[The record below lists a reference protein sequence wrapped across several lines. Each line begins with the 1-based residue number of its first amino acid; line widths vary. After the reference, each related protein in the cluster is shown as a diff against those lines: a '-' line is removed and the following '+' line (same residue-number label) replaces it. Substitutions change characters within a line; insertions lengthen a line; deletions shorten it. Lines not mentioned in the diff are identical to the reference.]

1 MFPFVPLAYHSRKTH
16 PFLLLS
22 DSPETTRE
30 AQRDA
35 PWTRPDA
42 KPFLRIQGVSKRF
55 GDFVAVNDVSLTIFE
70 GEFFSL
76 LGGSGCGKTT
86 LLRILAGLEVPS
98 AGRIFID
105 DQDVTRTP
113 PYERPVNMMFQ
124 SYALFPHMNVYN
136 NVAFGLR
143 QDRVPKAEIAE
154 RVDETLAMVEMTPFA
169 RRRPDALSGGQRQ
182 RVALAR
188 ALVKRPRL
196 LLLDEPLAALDKKL
210 RERTQLELSRIQ
222 ERVGIT
228 FVLVTHDQEEAMNLS
243 TRIAVMRD
251 GAFEQVG
258 TPQQIYETPANRF
271 VAGFIGSVN
280 LLECA
285 AGDDPRQLRASALS
299 AVFELPE
306 PVEDARRSG
315 PLWIAIRPEKIRIA
329 RQPPTGASGRG
340 TVNAVAGRIAEITYL
355 GSHSTYH
362 VQVTDELTLTVT
374 QPMHSRDTGTA
385 FGRQETVWLSWAAD
399 SLVVLPE

>member
-1 MFPFVPLAYHSRKTH
+1 MAQTTEDPFIDRPW
-16 PFLLLS
+16 
-22 DSPETTRE
+22 
-30 AQRDA
+30 QRRDTA
-35 PWTRPDA
+35 
-42 KPFLRIQGVSKRF
+42 PFLRIEGVTKRF
-55 GDFVAVNDVSLTIFE
+55 GDFVAVDDVSLDIYE
-70 GEFFSL
+70 REFFSL

-86 LLRILAGLEVPS
+86 LLRMLAGLEMPS
-98 AGRIFID
+98 AGQIYID
-105 DQDVTRTP
+105 GQDMTRTP

-124 SYALFPHMNVYN
+124 SYALFPHMSVFN

-143 QDRVPKAEIAE
+143 QDRVPKGELIE
-154 RVDETLAMVEMTPFA
+154 RVNETLAMVEIAPFA
-169 RRRPDALSGGQRQ
+169 KRRPDALSGGQRQ

-188 ALVKRPRL
+188 ALVKRPKL

-251 GAFEQVG
+251 GALEQVG
-258 TPQQIYETPANRF
+258 TPREIYETPASRF

-280 LLECA
+280 LLECT
-285 AGDDPRQLRASALS
+285 AGDQPHRLRCAALGVDLERADS
-299 AVFELPE
+299 RVCGAGGQV
-306 PVEDARRSG
+306 V
-315 PLWIAIRPEKIRIA
+315 WVAIRPEKMRLQREA
-329 RQPPTGASGRG
+329 PGAGAE
-340 TVNAVAGRIAEITYL
+340 TNAVQGRIEEITYL

-362 VQVTDELTLTVT
+362 VRTAGDVTLTVT
-374 QPMHSRDTGTA
+374 LPMRNREADETFTWE
-385 FGRQETVWLSWAAD
+385 ETVWVCWEPG

>member
-1 MFPFVPLAYHSRKTH
+1 MPGIIHEASVGVPGTGPAG
-16 PFLLLS
+16 
-22 DSPETTRE
+22 
-30 AQRDA
+30 
-35 PWTRPDA
+35 
-42 KPFLRIQGVSKRF
+42 KPFLRIEGVTKRF
-55 GDFVAVNDVSLTIFE
+55 GDFVAVDDVALDIFE

-86 LLRILAGLEVPS
+86 LLRMLAGLELPS

-105 DQDVTRTP
+105 GEDVTRSP

-124 SYALFPHMNVYN
+124 SYALFPHMSVWS
-136 NVAFGLR
+136 NVAFGLK
-143 QDRVPKAEIAE
+143 QDRVPRREIE
-154 RVDETLAMVEMTPFA
+154 KRVEETLAMVEMTPFA
-169 RRRPDALSGGQRQ
+169 RRRPDGLSGGQRQ

-210 RERTQLELSRIQ
+210 RERTQLELVRIQ

-251 GAFEQVG
+251 GGFEQVG
-258 TPQQIYETPANRF
+258 TPREIYEAPINRF

-280 LLECA
+280 LLECD
-285 AGDDPRQLRASALS
+285 AGNAPQRLRAIALGT
-299 AVFELPE
+299 VLELAEAPDL
-306 PVEDARRSG
+306 PSQRG
-315 PLWIAIRPEKIRIA
+315 PLWIAIRPEKLRID
-329 RQPPTGASGRG
+329 RRPPPASSEAEP
-340 TVNAVAGRIAEITYL
+340 VNAVQGRIEEITYL

-362 VQVTDELTLTVT
+362 VAAPGEVTLTVT
-374 QPMHSRDTGTA
+374 QPMHSRDAGTTFA
-385 FGRQETVWLSWAAD
+385 RHETVWLSWAPE
-399 SLVVLPE
+399 SLVVLPG